1 MNHGS
6 MWTNLVFSKLFIYSY
21 LAPEYYA
28 TGKVTDRS
36 DVYSFGV
43 MLLELITGRK
53 PIMASSDHQP
63 ETLATWVSC
72 QTIHRLI
79 FYEEELLVS
88 VLSTEMVAPF

>member
-1 MNHGS
+1 
-6 MWTNLVFSKLFIYSY
+6 MWTNNLVLSKLFIYRY

-63 ETLATWVSC
+63 ETLATWASC
-72 QTIHRLI
+72 QTIHRLN
-79 FYEEELLVS
+79 FYSQTIQITRV
-88 VLSTEMVAPF
+88 